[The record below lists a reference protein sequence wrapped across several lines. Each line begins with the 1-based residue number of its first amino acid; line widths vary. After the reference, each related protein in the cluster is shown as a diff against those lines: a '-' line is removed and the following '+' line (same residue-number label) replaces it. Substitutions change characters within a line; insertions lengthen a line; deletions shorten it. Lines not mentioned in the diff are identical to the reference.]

1 MPVHPEQGVLDGSIF
16 VVDGVED
23 GCRSSCVLN
32 CQRRRLSGCRSF
44 TMPTIKQNDQPEDH
58 KKDEKDSP
66 SSAESNSSKVGTR
79 QVKQSKKVAV
89 KKKTVRK
96 KAAKT
101 VGVRTDPVKKKT
113 SQTRRKQIQNEESDS
128 SKAETRQIKQSKKVA
143 VKKKT
148 ARKKAAKTVGVR
160 TDSAKKEISQTT
172 REEIQLERP
181 SGPDQGASV
190 TGGEAGKA
198 PPAEQNQPEKPA
210 EVSVSPAAAPPHS
223 QPRGGAGLMGFWIKV
238 GASAFVILASIIGIY
253 SFFSEDKDASR
264 PEATQAAAS
273 AQGDDASVADSV
285 VAEPETARKVV
296 FPPATE
302 QSNVVDPGTFA
313 GAAVAN
319 EPVVGTAITAGV
331 TPGVT
336 PAADQPLASQQD
348 AAPPIPQS
356 SHFSEEPAGYRPELY
371 RPLEP
376 EQDPPPPNQPSA
388 VSETPRA
395 SFVPAP
401 SYYPQPG
408 AYAYPAAP
416 YYGGYGRYYP
426 HQDRP

>member
-1 MPVHPEQGVLDGSIF
+1 
-16 VVDGVED
+16 
-23 GCRSSCVLN
+23 
-32 CQRRRLSGCRSF
+32 
-44 TMPTIKQNDQPEDH
+44 MPTIKQNDQPEDH
-58 KKDEKDSP
+58 TKDEKDSP
-66 SSAESNSSKVGTR
+66 SSEESNSRKVGTR
-79 QVKQSKKVAV
+79 QIKQSKKVAV

-101 VGVRTDPVKKKT
+101 AGGRTDPVKKKT

-160 TDSAKKEISQTT
+160 TDSAKRETSPTT
-172 REEIQLERP
+172 RGEIQLERP

-198 PPAEQNQPEKPA
+198 PPAEQHQPEKPV
-210 EVSVSPAAAPPHS
+210 EVSVSPASAPPHS
-223 QPRGGAGLMGFWIKV
+223 QPRPRGGAGLMGFWIKV
-238 GASAFVILASIIGIY
+238 GASALVILASIIGIY
-253 SFFSEDKDASR
+253 SFFSEDKAASR

-285 VAEPETARKVV
+285 VAEPEMARGVV

-302 QSNVVDPGTFA
+302 QSNVVEPGTFA

-319 EPVVGTAITAGV
+319 EPVVETATTAGV

-336 PAADQPLASQQD
+336 PATDQPLASQRD
-348 AAPPIPQS
+348 AALPIPQS
-356 SHFSEEPAGYRPELY
+356 GHFSEEPAGYRPELY

-376 EQDPPPPNQPSA
+376 EQDPSPANQPSA

-408 AYAYPAAP
+408 AYAYPPAP

-426 HQDRP
+426 Y